1 MIGILAN
8 GTRPIKG
15 NLIELKGT
23 TSRSAWVISFCY
35 FSVRRDTCSAFLPL
49 SVYKHTQLSVTTCV
63 GLCQLIK
70 YREKRLLWIVF
81 KIQADNLLPYDL
93 LFWGVLLLAHTWD
106 CARCLRCDLCPD
118 YLCSLRVKKWREKNQ
133 YWTKKKLA
141 NFGCPSNFVTWLQLK
156 LVHISQNECK
166 SAFRLNFC
174 ILTELIMFL
183 MYT

>member
-35 FSVRRDTCSAFLPL
+35 FGVRRDTCSAFLPL

-81 KIQADNLLPYDL
+81 KIQADNLLPS
-93 LFWGVLLLAHTWD
+93 F
-106 CARCLRCDLCPD
+106 LRSITTCSYLRLCQVPQVWSVSR
-118 YLCSLRVKKWREKNQ
+118 LPMFSTGKEVKGEESILN
-133 YWTKKKLA
+133 KKKLA
-141 NFGCPSNFVTWLQLK
+141 NFGCPSNFITWLQLK

>member
-35 FSVRRDTCSAFLPL
+35 FGVRRDTCSAFLPL
-49 SVYKHTQLSVTTCV
+49 SVYKHTTFSYHLCWSLPTDKVQREEAIVDCFQNTSRQSLTLWPFFLRSITTCSYLR
-63 GLCQLIK
+63 LCQVPQVWSVS
-70 YREKRLLWIVF
+70 RLPMF
-81 KIQADNLLPYDL
+81 STGKE
-93 LFWGVLLLAHTWD
+93 
-106 CARCLRCDLCPD
+106 
-118 YLCSLRVKKWREKNQ
+118 VKGEESILN
-133 YWTKKKLA
+133 KKKLA